1 MKLKLLIAAMLI
13 SLFGYSQQIGKVQGV
28 SLSHVKDVFII
39 TYNDIKFTHVQSI
52 KYIELDS
59 LEFNNVSNYI
69 EQGFKDLKNIRI
81 DTEEYILELEYSKY
95 LGVTNLQITHFD
107 KRTEI
112 IGLTKFIT
120 YKSYLKIFGKL

>member
-28 SLSHVKDVFII
+28 SLNYVKDVFII

-59 LEFNNVSNYI
+59 LEFTNVSNYI
-69 EQGFKDLKNIRI
+69 EQGFKDLKNVRI
-81 DTEEYILELEYSKY
+81 DTDEYILELEYSKY
-95 LGVTNLQITHFD
+95 LGVVNLQITHFD